1 LAFIRV
7 YAGRIAPGAPVVNT
21 ATRKVERIG
30 RLLRMHADSHTEI
43 GEA

>member
-7 YAGRIAPGAPVVNT
+7 YAGRITPGTPVVNA

-30 RLLRMHADSHTEI
+30 R
-43 GEA
+43 